1 MSFLSITNAFRSQTI
16 SKDKLLNRAHGLGV
30 ALNCVTHFESLQDR
44 GGYDYGKQFPYDLY
58 KRGLQRRLID
68 IWMADAPG
76 VHVLDGV
83 GYNYSASYA
92 GREFTKS
99 FRVRNREISIVLRV
113 YVKNRSEPPKAVLL
127 HVLGSLIWS
136 LIALVPRE
144 FSTSE
149 GLSSR
154 NFETFMGRGSG
165 SFDAGLGI
173 LQSLPHLELNGKRML
188 CIVDGLDLAEDKSTL
203 SQLQQLLTA
212 LRDVMSKNNA
222 HLLYTLSR
230 RSQVIQ

>member
-1 MSFLSITNAFRSQTI
+1 MSFLPITNVFWSQTI
-16 SKDKLLNRAHGLGV
+16 SKDKLLKRAHGLDV
-30 ALNCVTHFESLQDR
+30 ALDCVTHFESLQDR

-92 GREFTKS
+92 GREFAKS
-99 FRVRNREISIVLRV
+99 FRVRNRASAIVLRV
-113 YVKNRSEPPKAVLL
+113 YVKNRSEPPKVVLL
-127 HVLGSLIWS
+127 HILGSLIWG

-144 FSTSE
+144 SSASE
-149 GLSSR
+149 GLSSK
-154 NFETFMGRGSG
+154 NFETFISRGPG

-173 LQSLPHLELNGKRML
+173 LQSLPHLELNGKKML
-188 CIVDGLDLAEDKSTL
+188 CIVDGLDLSEDKSTL
-203 SQLQQLLTA
+203 SQLQQLLSA
-212 LRDVMSKNNA
+212 LRDVMSENNA

-230 RSQVIQ
+230 KSQVIR